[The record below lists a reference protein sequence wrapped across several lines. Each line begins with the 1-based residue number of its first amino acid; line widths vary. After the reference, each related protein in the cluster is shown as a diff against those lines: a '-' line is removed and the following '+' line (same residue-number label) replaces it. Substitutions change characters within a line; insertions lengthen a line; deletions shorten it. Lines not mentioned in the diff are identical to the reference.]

1 LGERDERPSAG
12 RRFFDRRSYATPI
25 PWGFVPYTVGQFALA
40 LQGLALLRGGPTA
53 SDEALAARVRELVEL
68 TAVLDHPDL
77 VGVAFGSEVGVR
89 DGYADWS
96 RCYDGPNPLIA
107 VEEPAVDGAV
117 ATWPTPWRVLDAG
130 CGTGRHCVRL
140 GAAGH
145 GVTGL
150 DASPEMLAVA
160 RAKVPAGCFVE
171 GGLGRLPFRDR
182 DFDGAVCAL
191 ALSHFADPLPVISEL
206 ARVVRVGGRLVIS
219 DFHPFMVLIGGQA
232 AFRLDDGETHFVRS
246 YAHLPGVMLNAFE
259 RTDMRVVECSEPT
272 WTFDAA
278 SIAFP
283 GISRGLFD
291 EAIAGLPLAIVWHL
305 AV

>member
-1 LGERDERPSAG
+1 VGL
-12 RRFFDRRSYATPI
+12 
-25 PWGFVPYTVGQFALA
+25 VPYTVGQFALA

-53 SDEALAARVRELVEL
+53 SDEVLAARVRELVDL
-68 TAVLDHPDL
+68 TAVLDHRDL
-77 VGVAFGSEVGVR
+77 AGPAFGSEVGVR

-107 VEEPAVDGAV
+107 VEEPAVDRVV
-117 ATWPTPWRVLDAG
+117 ATWPTPWAVLDAG
-130 CGTGRHCVRL
+130 CGTGRHSIRL
-140 GAAGH
+140 RAAGH
-145 GVTGL
+145 RVTGL

-160 RAKVPAGCFVE
+160 QPKVPAGRFVE
-171 GGLGRLPFRDR
+171 GRLDHLPFRDG

-191 ALSHFADPLPVISEL
+191 ALSHFADPSPVISEL
-206 ARVVRVGGRLVIS
+206 ARVVHADGRLVIS

-246 YAHLPGVMLNAFE
+246 YAHLPGVMLHAFD
-259 RTDMRVVECSEPT
+259 RAHVRVVECAEPT

-278 SIAFP
+278 AIAFP
-283 GISRGLFD
+283 GISRALFD
-291 EAIAGLPLAIVWHL
+291 EAIAGLPLAVVWHL